1 MLRPKRGVWCGSP
14 RWVLVRKKKKKYSNT
29 NWKGEG
35 RKKNFRKN
43 IPCRLELLMVKPG
56 FLEHCLFVWI
66 LLCCS
71 TAEKYIP
78 LLLLA
83 GLLPALKCLE
93 PLELRVRFTGKGD
106 SALCPSK
113 VPGIGGD

>member
-1 MLRPKRGVWCGSP
+1 
-14 RWVLVRKKKKKYSNT
+14 
-29 NWKGEG
+29 
-35 RKKNFRKN
+35 
-43 IPCRLELLMVKPG
+43 MVEPG

-83 GLLPALKCLE
+83 GLLQALKCFE
-93 PLELRVRFTGKGD
+93 PLEPQVQFTGKGD

-113 VPGIGGD
+113 VLGIGGD